1 MEVVGIIYLKTNLI
15 SYSLCELFQ
24 PIAWW
29 VMKNVISEVF
39 FKSYQINSLIVLL
52 VVVRKILICFF
63 IIIYTVIY
71 PSYELSCRI
80 RSCRMME
87 L

>member
-1 MEVVGIIYLKTNLI
+1 MEVIGIIYLKTNLI

-39 FKSYQINSLIVLL
+39 FKKLSNKQFDSAISGSEEDFDLFFYYYLHSNLP
-52 VVVRKILICFF
+52 IL
-63 IIIYTVIY
+63 
-71 PSYELSCRI
+71 
-80 RSCRMME
+80 
-87 L
+87 